1 MPGPAKHPRGAA
13 RRRKEKTV
21 FKKNKKL
28 AFWQDKLRKA
38 RAAYADELK
47 RMDMRTAYYEGTAD
61 VHAHSGAL
69 APRRATN
76 VRNIVYELL
85 ESQVDPTIPMPR
97 VEAIHPE
104 DEALA
109 RGVEALLRHEVQ
121 RLHLTEK
128 NDIQERTAPTQGGA
142 LWQVDWDNEAGCH
155 CALGDVAVT
164 DRHPRQVIPQPGVY
178 EIEQMDYIFVQTCQ
192 TKQAIRRKYGV
203 DVADGGEAQPEI
215 RGEGAAPQEE
225 LVTQNIAYFRNEA
238 GGIGLFSW
246 VEDKVLADYDDYQ
259 ALHLKVCAVCG
270 APKTGEVCGQCG
282 ARKWR
287 DKAQDEL
294 EVPRALTLPDGAQ
307 VAPFAREEQ
316 RAVLGPD
323 GLPMLDEATG
333 SPLVQ
338 SVAAPV
344 KVPRYKPGRYPLVL
358 RRNVSKY
365 ASFLGG
371 SDVDV
376 IRDQQEVIKK
386 CGSKIEEKVLKGG
399 SFVTLPEGLDIETT
413 DKEFKIL
420 RIKNPAQRE
429 LVSVLNVQPDITK
442 DRVVLVDSYDYA
454 KSTLG
459 ITDAFQGKYDSSATS
474 GSAKQFS
481 ANQSAGRLF
490 SKREQKNSA
499 FARLYELMFRFLL
512 AYADEPI
519 PYSVKTQDGSEA
531 FAHFDRWD
539 FLRRDAAGQFY
550 WNDEYIFSVDPSATL
565 SSNRSVLWEQMDM
578 KLQSGAFG
586 PVGQTQTM
594 LLYWTLMAKLDYP
607 HAGEVSELL
616 RQRAQAEQAQAAGMA
631 GGAPGM
637 GAGGMPGMG
646 TGGMPGMPGM
656 AGAALG
662 LPDMGTVGAAG
673 AVQAAAQ
680 APGGMAAQ
688 APEGAPGAG
697 QDAARLAQALAAMG
711 AAPKG

>member
-1 MPGPAKHPRGAA
+1 M
-13 RRRKEKTV
+13 
-21 FKKNKKL
+21 
-28 AFWQDKLRKA
+28 
-38 RAAYADELK
+38 
-47 RMDMRTAYYEGTAD
+47 
-61 VHAHSGAL
+61 
-69 APRRATN
+69 
-76 VRNIVYELL
+76 
-85 ESQVDPTIPMPR
+85 
-97 VEAIHPE
+97 
-104 DEALA
+104 
-109 RGVEALLRHEVQ
+109 
-121 RLHLTEK
+121 
-128 NDIQERTAPTQGGA
+128 
-142 LWQVDWDNEAGCH
+142 
-155 CALGDVAVT
+155 
-164 DRHPRQVIPQPGVY
+164 
-178 EIEQMDYIFVQTCQ
+178 
-192 TKQAIRRKYGV
+192 
-203 DVADGGEAQPEI
+203 
-215 RGEGAAPQEE
+215 
-225 LVTQNIAYFRNEA
+225 
-238 GGIGLFSW
+238 
-246 VEDKVLADYDDYQ
+246 
-259 ALHLKVCAVCG
+259 CG
-270 APKTGEVCGQCG
+270 APRAGEVCGVCG
-282 ARKWR
+282 AKKWR
-287 DKAQDEL
+287 DEAQDEL
-294 EVPRALTLPDGAQ
+294 EVPRALTLPGGGQ
-307 VAPFAREEQ
+307 VQPFAREEQ
-316 RAVLGPD
+316 RAVLGAD
-323 GLPMLDEATG
+323 GMPMLDEATG
-333 SPLVQ
+333 QPLVQ

-344 KVPRYKPGRYPLVL
+344 KVARYKPNRYPLVL

-386 CGSKIEEKVLKGG
+386 CGSKMEEKVLKGG

-442 DRVVLVDSYDYA
+442 DRVMLVDSYDYA

-481 ANQSAGRLF
+481 ANQSAGRLL

-539 FLRRDAAGQFY
+539 FLRRDAAGEFY
-550 WNDEYIFSVDPSATL
+550 WDDEFIFSVDPSATL

-631 GGAPGM
+631 GGGQ
-637 GAGGMPGMG
+637 
-646 TGGMPGMPGM
+646 
-656 AGAALG
+656 
-662 LPDMGTVGAAG
+662 AG
-673 AVQAAAQ
+673 AVQGLPGLAAGGPANAAAAGGAPGTGLAGLTGAAQ
-680 APGGMAAQ
+680 AAAPAPEGMAAPAQ
-688 APEGAPGAG
+688 GTAPGAG
-697 QDAARLAQALAAMG
+697 LDAAQLMQALAALG
-711 AAPKG
+711 AAPGGKGAGQA

>member
-1 MPGPAKHPRGAA
+1 M
-13 RRRKEKTV
+13 

-550 WNDEYIFSVDPSATL
+550 WNDEFIFSVDPSATL

-662 LPDMGTVGAAG
+662 LPDMGAVGAAG

>member
-1 MPGPAKHPRGAA
+1 M
-13 RRRKEKTV
+13 

-28 AFWQDKLRKA
+28 AWWQDKLRKA
-38 RAAYADELK
+38 RAAYADELNN
-47 RMDMRTAYYEGTAD
+47 MDMRTAYYEGTAD

-69 APRRATN
+69 APRKATN

-109 RGVEALLRHEVQ
+109 RGIEALLRHEVQ

-178 EIEQMDYIFVQTCQ
+178 EIEQMDYIFVQACQ

-203 DVADGGEAQPEI
+203 DVAAEGEAQPEI

-225 LVTQNIAYFRNEA
+225 LVTQNIAYFRNKA

-246 VEDKVLADYDDYQ
+246 VEDKVLADYEDYQ

-270 APKTGEVCGQCG
+270 APRAGEVCAVCG
-282 ARKWR
+282 AKKWR
-287 DKAQDEL
+287 DEAQDEL
-294 EVPRALTLPDGAQ
+294 EVPRALTLPGGGQ
-307 VAPFAREEQ
+307 VQPFAREEQ
-316 RAVLGPD
+316 RAVLGAD
-323 GLPMLDEATG
+323 GMPMLDEATG
-333 SPLVQ
+333 QPLVQ

-344 KVPRYKPGRYPLVL
+344 KVARYKPNRYPLVL

-386 CGSKIEEKVLKGG
+386 CGSKMEEKVLKGG

-442 DRVVLVDSYDYA
+442 DA

-481 ANQSAGRLF
+481 ANQSAGRLL

-539 FLRRDAAGQFY
+539 FLRRDAAGEFY
-550 WNDEYIFSVDPSATL
+550 WDDEFIFSVDPSATL

-631 GGAPGM
+631 GGGQ
-637 GAGGMPGMG
+637 
-646 TGGMPGMPGM
+646 
-656 AGAALG
+656 
-662 LPDMGTVGAAG
+662 AG
-673 AVQAAAQ
+673 AVQGLPGLAAGGPANAAAAGGAPGTGLAGLAGAAQ
-680 APGGMAAQ
+680 AAAPAPEGMAAPVQ
-688 APEGAPGAG
+688 GTAPGAG
-697 QDAARLAQALAAMG
+697 LDAAQLMQALAALG
-711 AAPKG
+711 AAPGAKGAGQA

>member
-1 MPGPAKHPRGAA
+1 M
-13 RRRKEKTV
+13 

-28 AFWQDKLRKA
+28 AWWQDKLRKA
-38 RAAYADELK
+38 RAAYADELNN
-47 RMDMRTAYYEGTAD
+47 MDMRTAYYEGTAD

-69 APRRATN
+69 APRKATN

-109 RGVEALLRHEVQ
+109 RGIEALLRHEVQ

-178 EIEQMDYIFVQTCQ
+178 EIEQMDYIFVQACQ

-203 DVADGGEAQPEI
+203 DVAAEGEAQPEI

-225 LVTQNIAYFRNEA
+225 LVTQNIAYFRNKA

-246 VEDKVLADYDDYQ
+246 VEDKVLADYEDYQ

-270 APKTGEVCGQCG
+270 APKAGEVCGVCG
-282 ARKWR
+282 AKKWR
-287 DKAQDEL
+287 DEAQDEL
-294 EVPRALTLPDGAQ
+294 EVPRALTLPGGGQ
-307 VAPFAREEQ
+307 VQPFAREEQ
-316 RAVLGPD
+316 RAVLGAD
-323 GLPMLDEATG
+323 GMPMLDEATG
-333 SPLVQ
+333 QPLVQ

-344 KVPRYKPGRYPLVL
+344 KVARYKPNRYPLVL

-386 CGSKIEEKVLKGG
+386 CGSKMEEKVLKGG

-442 DRVVLVDSYDYA
+442 DRVMLVDSYDYA

-481 ANQSAGRLF
+481 ANQSAGRLL

-539 FLRRDAAGQFY
+539 FLRRDAAGEFY
-550 WNDEYIFSVDPSATL
+550 WDDEFIFSVDPSATL

-631 GGAPGM
+631 GGGQ
-637 GAGGMPGMG
+637 
-646 TGGMPGMPGM
+646 
-656 AGAALG
+656 
-662 LPDMGTVGAAG
+662 AG
-673 AVQAAAQ
+673 AVQGLPGLAAGGPANAAAAGGAPGTGLAGLAGAAQ
-680 APGGMAAQ
+680 AAAPAPEGMAAPAQ
-688 APEGAPGAG
+688 GTAPGAG
-697 QDAARLAQALAAMG
+697 LDAAQLMQALAALG
-711 AAPKG
+711 AAPGAKGAGQA

>member
-1 MPGPAKHPRGAA
+1 M
-13 RRRKEKTV
+13 

-28 AFWQDKLRKA
+28 AYWQDKLQKA

-47 RMDMRTAYYEGTAD
+47 RMDMRTAYYGGTAD
-61 VHAHSGAL
+61 VHAHSGTL
-69 APRRATN
+69 APRKATN

-109 RGVEALLRHEVQ
+109 RGIEALLRHEVQ

-142 LWQVDWDNEAGCH
+142 LWQVDWDTEAGCH

-192 TKQAIRRKYGV
+192 TKQAILRKYGV
-203 DVADGGEAQPEI
+203 DVASQSEAEPGI
-215 RGEGAAPQEE
+215 RGEGAEPQEE
-225 LVTQNIAYFRNEA
+225 LVTQNIAYFRNKD

-259 ALHLKVCAVCG
+259 ALHLKVCAQCG
-270 APKTGEVCGQCG
+270 APKTGDVCEVCG
-282 ARKWR
+282 ASRWK
-287 DKAQDEL
+287 DEANTQL
-294 EVPRALTLPDGAQ
+294 EVPPGLQLPGGGRVEA
-307 VAPFAREEQ
+307 FTREET
-316 RAVLGPD
+316 RAVLDANGMPV
-323 GLPMLDEATG
+323 LEEATG
-333 SPLVQ
+333 QPMVQ

-344 KVPRYKPGRYPLVL
+344 TVPRYKPGRYPLVL

-365 ASFLGG
+365 ASFLGA

-399 SFVTLPEGLDIETT
+399 SFITLPEGLDIETT

-481 ANQSAGRLF
+481 ANQSAGRLL

-512 AYADEPI
+512 AYADEPV

-550 WNDEYIFSVDPSATL
+550 WDDEFLFSVDPSATL

-607 HAGEVSELL
+607 HAGEISELM
-616 RQRAQAEQAQAAGMA
+616 RQRAQTEQAQAGGMA
-631 GGAPGM
+631 GGGM
-637 GAGGMPGMG
+637 GGTAQALAGLAGGMPQSGLAG
-646 TGGMPGMPGM
+646 LAGVQAPGAVAQTAGG
-656 AGAALG
+656 
-662 LPDMGTVGAAG
+662 GAAG
-673 AVQAAAQ
+673 AAQ
-680 APGGMAAQ
+680 M
-688 APEGAPGAG
+688 
-697 QDAARLAQALAAMG
+697 LQALAAMG
-711 AAPKG
+711 EAPAG

>member
-1 MPGPAKHPRGAA
+1 M
-13 RRRKEKTV
+13 

-178 EIEQMDYIFVQTCQ
+178 EIEQMDYIFVQTCR

-287 DKAQDEL
+287 DEAQDEL

-323 GLPMLDEATG
+323 GLPHAGRGHRQPPCAKRGRAGEGAALQAG
-333 SPLVQ
+333 PLPAG
-338 SVAAPV
+338 AA
-344 KVPRYKPGRYPLVL
+344 
-358 RRNVSKY
+358 
-365 ASFLGG
+365 
-371 SDVDV
+371 
-376 IRDQQEVIKK
+376 
-386 CGSKIEEKVLKGG
+386 
-399 SFVTLPEGLDIETT
+399 
-413 DKEFKIL
+413 
-420 RIKNPAQRE
+420 AQRE
-429 LVSVLNVQPDITK
+429 QIRLVS
-442 DRVVLVDSYDYA
+442 
-454 KSTLG
+454 G
-459 ITDAFQGKYDSSATS
+459 
-474 GSAKQFS
+474 
-481 ANQSAGRLF
+481 
-490 SKREQKNSA
+490 
-499 FARLYELMFRFLL
+499 
-512 AYADEPI
+512 
-519 PYSVKTQDGSEA
+519 
-531 FAHFDRWD
+531 
-539 FLRRDAAGQFY
+539 
-550 WNDEYIFSVDPSATL
+550 
-565 SSNRSVLWEQMDM
+565 
-578 KLQSGAFG
+578 
-586 PVGQTQTM
+586 
-594 LLYWTLMAKLDYP
+594 
-607 HAGEVSELL
+607 
-616 RQRAQAEQAQAAGMA
+616 RQRRGCDTRPA
-631 GGAPGM
+631 GGY
-637 GAGGMPGMG
+637 
-646 TGGMPGMPGM
+646 
-656 AGAALG
+656 
-662 LPDMGTVGAAG
+662 
-673 AVQAAAQ
+673 
-680 APGGMAAQ
+680 
-688 APEGAPGAG
+688 
-697 QDAARLAQALAAMG
+697 
-711 AAPKG
+711 

>member
-1 MPGPAKHPRGAA
+1 M
-13 RRRKEKTV
+13 

-76 VRNIVYELL
+76 VRNIVYERL

-178 EIEQMDYIFVQTCQ
+178 EIEQMDYIFVQTCR

-287 DKAQDEL
+287 DEAQDEL

-399 SFVTLPEGLDIETT
+399 SFVTLPEGLDVETT
-413 DKEFKIL
+413 DKEFKIV
-420 RIKNPAQRE
+420 RIKNPAQKE
-429 LVSVLNVQPDITK
+429 LISVMNVQPDITK
-442 DRVVLVDSYDYA
+442 DRVVLVDNYDYA

-481 ANQSAGRLF
+481 ANQSAGRLQ

-499 FARLYELMFRFLL
+499 YARLYELMFRFLL

-519 PYSVKTQDGSEA
+519 PYTTKDGSGQQS
-531 FAHFDRWD
+531 FAHFNRMD
-539 FLRRDAAGQFY
+539 FLRQDAAGEFY
-550 WNDEYIFSVDPSATL
+550 WDDEFIFTIDPSATL
-565 SSNRSVLWEQMDM
+565 SSNRSVLWEQMDL
-578 KLQSGAFG
+578 KLQSEAFG
-586 PVGQTQTM
+586 QLGANETM
-594 LLYWTLMAKLDYP
+594 LLYWTLMEDLDYP
-607 HAGEVSELL
+607 YAGEIKAAVQMRIDE
-616 RQRAQAEQAQAAGMA
+616 QKAQQAAMQQMQMG
-631 GGAPGM
+631 GM
-637 GAGGMPGMG
+637 GNVMPQMQG
-646 TGGMPGMPGM
+646 
-656 AGAALG
+656 
-662 LPDMGTVGAAG
+662 
-673 AVQAAAQ
+673 
-680 APGGMAAQ
+680 
-688 APEGAPGAG
+688 
-697 QDAARLAQALAAMG
+697 
-711 AAPKG
+711 

>member
-1 MPGPAKHPRGAA
+1 M
-13 RRRKEKTV
+13 
-21 FKKNKKL
+21 
-28 AFWQDKLRKA
+28 
-38 RAAYADELK
+38 
-47 RMDMRTAYYEGTAD
+47 
-61 VHAHSGAL
+61 
-69 APRRATN
+69 
-76 VRNIVYELL
+76 
-85 ESQVDPTIPMPR
+85 
-97 VEAIHPE
+97 
-104 DEALA
+104 
-109 RGVEALLRHEVQ
+109 
-121 RLHLTEK
+121 
-128 NDIQERTAPTQGGA
+128 
-142 LWQVDWDNEAGCH
+142 
-155 CALGDVAVT
+155 
-164 DRHPRQVIPQPGVY
+164 
-178 EIEQMDYIFVQTCQ
+178 
-192 TKQAIRRKYGV
+192 
-203 DVADGGEAQPEI
+203 
-215 RGEGAAPQEE
+215 
-225 LVTQNIAYFRNEA
+225 
-238 GGIGLFSW
+238 
-246 VEDKVLADYDDYQ
+246 
-259 ALHLKVCAVCG
+259 
-270 APKTGEVCGQCG
+270 
-282 ARKWR
+282 
-287 DKAQDEL
+287 
-294 EVPRALTLPDGAQ
+294 
-307 VAPFAREEQ
+307 
-316 RAVLGPD
+316 
-323 GLPMLDEATG
+323 
-333 SPLVQ
+333 
-338 SVAAPV
+338 
-344 KVPRYKPGRYPLVL
+344 
-358 RRNVSKY
+358 
-365 ASFLGG
+365 
-371 SDVDV
+371 DV

-550 WNDEYIFSVDPSATL
+550 WNDEFIFSVDPSATL

-646 TGGMPGMPGM
+646 TGGMPGYAGNGRRGAGPAGYGRRGGRRCGAGSGTGAGRYGGTGAGGR
-656 AGAALG
+656 AGAG
-662 LPDMGTVGAAG
+662 RTPRGWRRPWRPW
-673 AVQAAAQ
+673 
-680 APGGMAAQ
+680 AP
-688 APEGAPGAG
+688 
-697 QDAARLAQALAAMG
+697 L
-711 AAPKG
+711 PKG